1 MYEPKQ
7 LMKQL
12 VFLVIILWVASGFWA
27 CSPSSD
33 VTSKVDAL
41 FASFN
46 KTDSPGCVVVV
57 VKNGEVVYKKGFG
70 MANLDYDIPITS
82 TSVFDIA
89 SVSKQFTGMAIAM
102 LVEEGKI
109 ALTDDIRKYIPS
121 LPDFGKKV
129 TVRNLV
135 DHTSGIRD
143 WAAMMGY
150 AGRDFE
156 DVSTYEEIL
165 RMAEH
170 QRELNFAPGEEY
182 TYSNTG
188 YVLLAKIVEVVT
200 KQKFADWTH
209 ANIFKPLGMNNT
221 HFHDDHQQIVKNR
234 AVSYYKDDSG
244 KVKMLTD
251 NLTAL
256 GSSSLFTTADDLT
269 KWLLNLEN
277 GTVGGPRV
285 LALMRKSGVLNNGKP
300 TNYAFGLAS
309 GDYHG
314 LARENHTGGWEGFRT
329 ILAHFPEQK
338 FGVIIL
344 SNLASFNPSDMANQV
359 TDIYLEDQF
368 KDKKTSPDKPSVT
381 AIPKEVKI
389 APTAFDAYIGSY
401 QLADSSGVVLTF
413 KREGERYFTQATGES
428 QLEIFPSS
436 DSTFFLK
443 AVEAQVTFHRLSNGK
458 VNTITLHQNGDTQA
472 NRVTPFTLPVEQL
485 KQYTGTFYSPE
496 LDTRYALVVEK
507 DTLIVKHHRLGK
519 VGTAITRAKDSFTF
533 NGDKVSF
540 ARSKNGQITGFRVT
554 SGRVRNLLFE
564 KQPEVK
570 P

>member
-12 VFLVIILWVASGFWA
+12 VFLVIILWGASGFLA

-33 VTSKVDAL
+33 VISKVDAL

-102 LVEEGKI
+102 LVEERKI

-129 TVRNLV
+129 TVRHLV

-200 KQKFADWTH
+200 KQKFADWTQ

-244 KVKMLTD
+244 KMKMLTD

-300 TNYAFGLAS
+300 TNYAFGLAF

-359 TDIYLEDQF
+359 TDIYLGDQF

-389 APTAFDAYIGSY
+389 APTVFDAYIGSY

-458 VNTITLHQNGDTQA
+458 VNTITLHQNGDTRA

>member
-1 MYEPKQ
+1 
-7 LMKQL
+7 MKQL
-12 VFLVIILWVASGFWA
+12 VSLVAILWITSSFWA
-27 CSPSSD
+27 CAPSSD

-41 FASFN
+41 FAPYN
-46 KTDSPGCVVVV
+46 KKDAPGCVVVV
-57 VKNGEVVYKKGFG
+57 VRNGQVLYKKGFG
-70 MANLDYDIPITS
+70 MANLDYDIPLTP

-102 LVEEGKI
+102 LVEEGKV
-109 ALTDDIRKYIPS
+109 ALTDDVRKYIPS

-129 TVRNLV
+129 TVRHLI

-165 RMAEH
+165 RMAEN
-170 QRELNFAPGEEY
+170 QKELNFVPGAEY

-200 KQKFADWTH
+200 KQKFADWTR
-209 ANIFKPLGMNNT
+209 ANIFKPLGMNST
-221 HFHDDHQQIVKNR
+221 HFHDDYQQIVKNR

-244 KVKMLTD
+244 KMKMLTD

-269 KWLLNLEN
+269 KWLVNLDD
-277 GTVGGPRV
+277 GTVGGPKV

-309 GDYHG
+309 DNYHG
-314 LARENHTGGWEGFRT
+314 LIRENHTGGWEGFRT
-329 ILAHFPEQK
+329 ILTHFPEQK

-359 TDIYLEDQF
+359 TDIYLADQF
-368 KDKKTSPDKPSVT
+368 KDKKTSTDKPSVT
-381 AIPKEVKI
+381 AAPKQVEI
-389 APTAFDAYIGSY
+389 APKIFDAYIGSY
-401 QLADSSGVVLTF
+401 QLADSSGVVLAF
-413 KREGERYFTQATGES
+413 KRDGNRYFTQATGEN

-458 VNTITLHQNGDTQA
+458 VNTMTIHQNGDTQA
-472 NRVTPFTLPVEQL
+472 NRVEPFTLPAEQL
-485 KQYTGTFYSPE
+485 KQYTGIFYSPE
-496 LDTRYALVVEK
+496 LDTRYVLAVEK
-507 DTLIVKHHRLGK
+507 DTLTVKHHRLGK
-519 VGTAITRAKDSFTF
+519 VGACFTRANDSFTL
-533 NGDKVSF
+533 NGDKLSF
-540 ARSKNGQITGFRVT
+540 ARSSSGQITGFRVT

-564 KQPEVK
+564 KQPEAK

>member
-1 MYEPKQ
+1 
-7 LMKQL
+7 MKQL
-12 VFLVIILWVASGFWA
+12 VYLVITLWAASGFWA
-27 CSPSSD
+27 CAPSSD
-33 VTSKVDAL
+33 VTSKVDSL
-41 FASFN
+41 FAPFN

-70 MANLDYDIPITS
+70 MANLDYGIPISS

-89 SVSKQFTGMAIAM
+89 SVSKQFAGMAIAM

-129 TVRNLV
+129 TVRHLV

-156 DVSTYEEIL
+156 DIITYQEIL

-170 QRELNFAPGEEY
+170 QKELNFVPGAEY

-200 KQKFADWTH
+200 KQKFADWTQT
-209 ANIFKPLGMNNT
+209 NIFKPLGMTNT

-234 AVSYYKDDSG
+234 AVSYYRDDSG
-244 KVKMLTD
+244 KLKMLTD

-269 KWLLNLEN
+269 KWLINLEK
-277 GTVGGPRV
+277 GTVGGPKV

-344 SNLASFNPSDMANQV
+344 SNLASFNPSGIANKV
-359 TDIYLEDQF
+359 TDIYLADQF
-368 KDKKTSPDKPSVT
+368 KDKKTSTDKPSVAAST
-381 AIPKEVKI
+381 KEVKI
-389 APTAFDAYIGSY
+389 TPTTFDAYIGSF
-401 QLADSSGVVLTF
+401 QLADSSGVVLAF

-443 AVEAQVTFHRLSNGK
+443 AVEAQVTFHRLPNGK
-458 VNTITLHQNGDTQA
+458 VNTMTLHQNGDTQA
-472 NRVTPFTLPVEQL
+472 NRVEPFTVPVEQL

-519 VGTAITRAKDSFTF
+519 VGACTTRSKDIFTL
-533 NGDKVSF
+533 NGNKVSF
-540 ARSKNGQITGFRVT
+540 VRSSNGQITGFRAT

-564 KQPEVK
+564 KQQETK

>member
-1 MYEPKQ
+1 M
-7 LMKQL
+7 
-12 VFLVIILWVASGFWA
+12 VSSFWA
-27 CSPSSD
+27 CAPSSD

-41 FASFN
+41 FAPFN
-46 KTDSPGCVVVV
+46 KTDAPGCVVVV

-70 MANLDYDIPITS
+70 MANLDYEIPITS

-89 SVSKQFTGMAIAM
+89 SVSKQFAGMAIAM

-129 TVRNLV
+129 TVRHLV

-188 YVLLAKIVEVVT
+188 YVLLAKIVEVAT
-200 KQKFADWTH
+200 QQKFADWTQAH
-209 ANIFKPLGMNNT
+209 IFKPLGMNNT
-221 HFHDDHQQIVKNR
+221 HFHDDHQQIIKNR

-244 KVKMLTD
+244 KMKMLTD

-256 GSSSLFTTADDLT
+256 GSSSLFTTADDMT
-269 KWLLNLEN
+269 KWLINLEK
-277 GTVGGPRV
+277 GTVGGPKV

-344 SNLASFNPSDMANQV
+344 SNLASFNPSDMANKV
-359 TDIYLEDQF
+359 TDIYLADQF

-381 AIPKEVKI
+381 AAPKEVKI
-389 APTAFDAYIGSY
+389 APTVFDAYVGSY

-458 VNTITLHQNGDTQA
+458 VHTMTLHQNGDTHA
-472 NRVTPFTLPVEQL
+472 NRVEPFTLPAEQL

-507 DTLIVKHHRLGK
+507 DTLTVKHHRLGR
-519 VGTAITRAKDSFTF
+519 VGACFTRAKDSFTL

-554 SGRVRNLLFE
+554 SGRVRNLLFV
-564 KQPEVK
+564 KQPEAN

>member
-1 MYEPKQ
+1 
-7 LMKQL
+7 MKQF
-12 VFLVIILWVASGFWA
+12 VSLVIIFWMVSSFWA
-27 CSPSSD
+27 CAPSSD

-41 FASFN
+41 FAPFN
-46 KTDSPGCVVVV
+46 KTDAPGCVVVV

-70 MANLDYDIPITS
+70 MANLDYEIPITS

-89 SVSKQFTGMAIAM
+89 SVSKQFAGMAIAM

-129 TVRNLV
+129 TVRHLV

-188 YVLLAKIVEVVT
+188 YVLLAKIVEVAT
-200 KQKFADWTH
+200 QQKFADWTQAH
-209 ANIFKPLGMNNT
+209 IFKPLGMNNT
-221 HFHDDHQQIVKNR
+221 HFHDDHQQIIKNR

-244 KVKMLTD
+244 KMKMLTD

-256 GSSSLFTTADDLT
+256 GSSSLFTTADDMT
-269 KWLLNLEN
+269 KWLINLEK
-277 GTVGGPRV
+277 GTVGGPKV

-344 SNLASFNPSDMANQV
+344 SNLASFNPSDMANKV
-359 TDIYLEDQF
+359 TDIYLADQF

-381 AIPKEVKI
+381 AAPKEVKI
-389 APTAFDAYIGSY
+389 APTVFDAYVGSY

-458 VNTITLHQNGDTQA
+458 VHTMTLHQNGDTHA
-472 NRVTPFTLPVEQL
+472 NRVEPFTLPAEQL

-507 DTLIVKHHRLGK
+507 DTLTVKHHRLGR
-519 VGTAITRAKDSFTF
+519 VGACFTRAKDSFTL

-554 SGRVRNLLFE
+554 SGRVRNLLFV
-564 KQPEVK
+564 KQPEAN

>member
-1 MYEPKQ
+1 
-7 LMKQL
+7 MKQFVSL
-12 VFLVIILWVASGFWA
+12 ILLWIASVFLA
-27 CSPSSD
+27 CAPSPD

-41 FASFN
+41 FAPFN
-46 KTDSPGCVVVV
+46 KNDSPGCVVVV
-57 VKNGEVVYKKGFG
+57 VKNGRVLYKKGFG
-70 MANLDYDIPITS
+70 MANLDYDIPITP

-129 TVRNLV
+129 TVRHLV

-150 AGRDFE
+150 AGRDVE

-165 RMAEH
+165 RMADH
-170 QRELNFAPGEEY
+170 QKELNFVPGAEY

-200 KQKFADWTH
+200 KQKFADWTQAH
-209 ANIFKPLGMNNT
+209 IFKPLGMNNT
-221 HFHDDHQQIVKNR
+221 HFHGDYQQIVKNR
-234 AVSYYKDDSG
+234 AVSYYKDDSE
-244 KVKMLTD
+244 KLKMLTD

-269 KWLLNLEN
+269 KWLINLDD
-277 GTVGGPRV
+277 GTVGGPKV

-309 GDYHG
+309 DTYHG
-314 LARENHTGGWEGFRT
+314 LVRENHTGGWEGFRT
-329 ILAHFPEQK
+329 ILTHFPVQK

-359 TDIYLEDQF
+359 TDIYLADQF
-368 KDKKTSPDKPSVT
+368 RDKKSSTDETSVT
-381 AIPKEVKI
+381 AAPKEVKI
-389 APTAFDAYIGSY
+389 APTTFDTYIGSY
-401 QLADSSGVVLTF
+401 QLADSSGVVLAF

-458 VNTITLHQNGDTQA
+458 VNTITIHQNGDTQA
-472 NRVTPFTLPVEQL
+472 YRVEPFRLPVEQL
-485 KQYTGTFYSPE
+485 KKYTGTYFSPE
-496 LDTRYALVVEK
+496 LDTRYVLTVEK
-507 DTLIVKHHRLGK
+507 DTLTVNHHRLGK
-519 VGTAITRAKDSFTF
+519 VGACFTRAKDSFTL

-540 ARSKNGQITGFRVT
+540 VRSENGQITGFRVT

-564 KQPEVK
+564 KQPETK

>member
-57 VKNGEVVYKKGFG
+57 VQNGNVVYKKGFG

-102 LVEEGKI
+102 LVEERKI

-221 HFHDDHQQIVKNR
+221 HFHDDYQQIVKNR

-244 KVKMLTD
+244 KMKMLTD
-251 NLTAL
+251 N
-256 GSSSLFTTADDLT
+256 
-269 KWLLNLEN
+269 
-277 GTVGGPRV
+277 
-285 LALMRKSGVLNNGKP
+285 
-300 TNYAFGLAS
+300 
-309 GDYHG
+309 
-314 LARENHTGGWEGFRT
+314 
-329 ILAHFPEQK
+329 
-338 FGVIIL
+338 
-344 SNLASFNPSDMANQV
+344 
-359 TDIYLEDQF
+359 
-368 KDKKTSPDKPSVT
+368 
-381 AIPKEVKI
+381 
-389 APTAFDAYIGSY
+389 
-401 QLADSSGVVLTF
+401 
-413 KREGERYFTQATGES
+413 
-428 QLEIFPSS
+428 
-436 DSTFFLK
+436 
-443 AVEAQVTFHRLSNGK
+443 
-458 VNTITLHQNGDTQA
+458 
-472 NRVTPFTLPVEQL
+472 
-485 KQYTGTFYSPE
+485 
-496 LDTRYALVVEK
+496 
-507 DTLIVKHHRLGK
+507 
-519 VGTAITRAKDSFTF
+519 
-533 NGDKVSF
+533 
-540 ARSKNGQITGFRVT
+540 
-554 SGRVRNLLFE
+554 
-564 KQPEVK
+564 
-570 P
+570 